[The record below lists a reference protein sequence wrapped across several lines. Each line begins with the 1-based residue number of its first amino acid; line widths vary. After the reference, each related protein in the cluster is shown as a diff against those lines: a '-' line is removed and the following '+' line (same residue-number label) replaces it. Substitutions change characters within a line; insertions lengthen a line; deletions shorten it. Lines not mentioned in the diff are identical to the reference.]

1 MSRGPVHMT
10 NKDVF
15 LVTGGSRGIGAAC
28 ALLAAQDYAVVIFYR
43 ERADAADALVR
54 TIAQAGGQATALQVD
69 VGDEASLLRGFEA
82 ADRVGRLAVLVNNAA
97 VTGGV
102 ARLEDVSAATIAEVC
117 RVNIVGAFMA
127 AREAVRRMSTRK
139 GGQGGAIVNIS
150 SAASVL
156 GSPNSWV
163 HYAATKG
170 AIDTMTIGLA
180 KEVAA
185 DGIRVNAVRPGLI
198 DTEIHQ
204 TRSADLMQRMTRAVP
219 LGRMGTPQ
227 EIAHAV
233 MWLASAQASYVTG
246 CLLDARGGL

>member
-1 MSRGPVHMT
+1 MSDNGI
-10 NKDVF
+10 F

-28 ALLAAQDYAVVIFYR
+28 ALLAAQHYPVVTFYR
-43 ERADAADALVR
+43 DRAADAQAVVR
-54 TIAQAGGQATALQVD
+54 AIEQAGGQALAVQVD
-69 VGDEASLLRGFEA
+69 VGDEESLMRGFEA
-82 ADRVGRLAVLVNNAA
+82 VDRVGRLQVLVNNAA

-102 ARLEDVSAATIAEVC
+102 ARLEDVSAQTLSEVC
-117 RVNIVGAFMA
+117 RVNIVGAFLA

-139 GGQGGAIVNIS
+139 GGQGGAIVNVS

-156 GSPNSWV
+156 GSANSWI

-170 AIDTMTIGLA
+170 AIDTMTIGLS

-198 DTEIHQ
+198 DTEIHHG
-204 TRSADLMQRMTRAVP
+204 RSAELLHRMTRAIP

-227 EIAHAV
+227 EIAQAV
-233 MWLASAQASYVTG
+233 VWLASSNASYVTG
-246 CLLDARGGL
+246 CLLDARGG